1 MKTKE
6 DIERLKKCSK
16 CWICDNDYIDNNVK
30 VRNHCHIFRKN
41 RGSPHRDCN
50 INHKLPQNFL
60 PYFTTEKTVIPIL
73 LCKN

>member
-16 CWICDNDYIDNNVK
+16 CWICDNDYI
-30 VRNHCHIFRKN
+30 FRKN

-50 INHKLPQNFL
+50 INHKLHQNFL
-60 PYFTTEKTVIPIL
+60 PYFTTEKIVIPIL